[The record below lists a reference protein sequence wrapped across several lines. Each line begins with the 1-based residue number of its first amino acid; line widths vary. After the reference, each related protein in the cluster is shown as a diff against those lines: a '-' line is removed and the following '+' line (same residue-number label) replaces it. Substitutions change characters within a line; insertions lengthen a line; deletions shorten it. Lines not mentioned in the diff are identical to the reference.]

1 MAINNIMKKKLTK
14 LLLYSI
20 GAIVLFYGSIWLLFK
35 YSEASPKYF
44 TVYAEGFNE
53 NSFNK
58 ISIGD
63 DSELVESLI
72 GKPLSES
79 TNNVNPDSIKVAYWY
94 TKNKYYGF
102 SYDLIYILFYDNKV
116 SDIERMI
123 ITD

>member
-1 MAINNIMKKKLTK
+1 MKKKLTK
-14 LLLYSI
+14 FLLYSI
-20 GAIVLFYGSIWLLFK
+20 GAVVLFYGSIWLLFK
-35 YSEASPKYF
+35 YNKAFPTYF

-63 DSELVESLI
+63 DRELVESLI

-79 TNNVNPDSIKVAYWY
+79 TTNVNPDSIKVVYWY

-116 SDIERMI
+116 SNIERMI
-123 ITD
+123 IMD